1 MSGDRD
7 FPKSTRWK
15 SVAWRASLAACCLA
29 FVWIVRDFEWNVV
42 WRAAPFLLRG
52 LGVSCLLTLL
62 SVTLGMLGGI
72 VLAAARLGGAWG
84 VRHVAVAYIE
94 IVRATPQLMVIFWV
108 FFTYPALTGQ
118 TMSAWGAAIISL
130 SMIAA
135 AYLAEVIRA
144 GLLSVPRVQGESA
157 AVSGLSPMQTFTYVL
172 LPQAVRN
179 MLPALIAHF
188 VMIFKITSLVYV
200 IGLIDFFRATIIVNN
215 RDLAPYALYTT
226 MAVVYFACSY
236 GLSFVVRRLDPKYT
250 LVS

>member
-1 MSGDRD
+1 M
-7 FPKSTRWK
+7 
-15 SVAWRASLAACCLA
+15 VWRVGLAACWFA
-29 FVWIVRDFEWNVV
+29 FFWIVRDFQWSVV
-42 WRAAPFLLRG
+42 WRTAPFLLKG
-52 LGVSCLLTLL
+52 LGVSCLLTIV

-84 VRHVAVAYIE
+84 VRHIAVAYIE
-94 IVRATPQLMVIFWV
+94 IIRATPQLMVIFWV

-118 TMSAWGAAIISL
+118 TMSAWEAAIISL

-144 GLLSVPRVQGESA
+144 GLLSLPRVQAESA
-157 AVSGLSPMQTFTYVL
+157 KVTGLSPVQTFIHVL

-188 VMIFKITSLVYV
+188 VMIFKITSLVYM
-200 IGLIDFFRATIIVNN
+200 IGLTDFFRATIIINN
-215 RDLAPYALYTT
+215 RDIAPYALYTT
-226 MAVVYFACSY
+226 MAVVYFSCSY
-236 GLSFVVRRLDPKYT
+236 GLSFIVRRLDPKYT